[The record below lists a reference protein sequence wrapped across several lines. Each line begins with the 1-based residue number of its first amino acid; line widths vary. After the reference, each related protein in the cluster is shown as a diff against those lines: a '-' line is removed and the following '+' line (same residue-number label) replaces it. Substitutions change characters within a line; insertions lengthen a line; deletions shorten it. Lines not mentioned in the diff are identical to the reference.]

1 MSSITGGFE
10 MIIDGHSYCV
20 PQIDSKVGY
29 PTLEHKMKLLQSEL
43 GGHSQPVWNV
53 SDRKKADNST
63 LIDQKTGDLRKVEW
77 TRVNGGIAWKI
88 DGQTFTK
95 QYVPPMLHNLECP
108 PEVLIREMDYAEV
121 DAGLLHTY
129 PMMGTPEFLNNYLN
143 EAVQKFPK
151 RLYRLISIRE
161 GDLTKDV
168 DEVIK
173 MIDVERRRG
182 GVAGLQFIPGFYYQ
196 SLDDSSSGNWN
207 SDSLRP
213 FWDAIYEMNLP
224 VYFTLVGGRG
234 SKIYERSW
242 MDSYLAEQRVLLG
255 WLNQYPGLNVV
266 VTHGLPWT
274 AYLENGQINFP
285 EEIWDIFKSPN
296 CHLQILIPIQMGA
309 RWEYPW
315 KESEPIIKKA
325 VERIGANRIIWGTD
339 MPMVARF
346 CTYKQA
352 LDQFRVHCDFLS
364 DSERMD
370 IIGGTAAKVM
380 GITS

>member
-63 LIDQKTGDLRKVEW
+63 LIDQKTGDLREVEW

-121 DAGLLHTY
+121 DVGLLHTY

>member
-1 MSSITGGFE
+1 M
-10 MIIDGHSYCV
+10 MIIDGHSYCL
-20 PQIDSKVGY
+20 PQLDSKVGY

-43 GGHSQPVWNV
+43 GGHIQPVWNV
-53 SDRKKADNST
+53 ADRKRADNST
-63 LIDQKTGDLRKVEW
+63 LIDQHTGDLRDVEW
-77 TRVNGGIAWKI
+77 TRVNGGLAWKI
-88 DGQTFTK
+88 DGQTYTK
-95 QYVPPMLHNLECP
+95 QYVPPMLHNLES

-121 DAGLLHTY
+121 DVGLLHTY
-129 PMMGTPEFLNNYLN
+129 PMIGTPKFLNDYLN
-143 EAVQKFPK
+143 KAVQKFPK
-151 RLYRLISIRE
+151 RLYRLISITE
-161 GDLTKDV
+161 GDLIRDV
-168 DEVIK
+168 DKVIE
-173 MIDVERRRG
+173 MIDEQRRLG

-213 FWDAIYEMNLP
+213 FWNAIYEMNLP

>member
-63 LIDQKTGDLRKVEW
+63 LIDQKTGDLREVEW

-121 DAGLLHTY
+121 DVGLLHTY

-173 MIDVERRRG
+173 MIDVEQRRG

-213 FWDAIYEMNLP
+213 FWNAIYEMNLP

>member
-1 MSSITGGFE
+1 
-10 MIIDGHSYCV
+10 MIIDGHSYCL
-20 PQIDSKVGY
+20 PQMDSKVGY

-43 GGHSQPVWNV
+43 GGHIQPVWNV
-53 SDRKKADNST
+53 ADRKRADNST
-63 LIDQKTGDLRKVEW
+63 LIDQHTGDLRDVEW
-77 TRVNGGIAWKI
+77 TRVNGGLAWKI
-88 DGQTFTK
+88 DGQTYTK

-121 DAGLLHTY
+121 DVGLLHTY

>member
-1 MSSITGGFE
+1 
-10 MIIDGHSYCV
+10 MIIDGHSYCL
-20 PQIDSKVGY
+20 PQLDSKVGY

-43 GGHSQPVWNV
+43 GGHIQPVWNV
-53 SDRKKADNST
+53 ADRKRADNST
-63 LIDQKTGDLRKVEW
+63 LIDQHTGDLRDVEW
-77 TRVNGGIAWKI
+77 TRVNGGLAWKI
-88 DGQTFTK
+88 DGQTYTK

-121 DAGLLHTY
+121 DVGLLHTY
-129 PMMGTPEFLNNYLN
+129 PMIGTPKFLNDYLN
-143 EAVQKFPK
+143 KAVQKFPK
-151 RLYRLISIRE
+151 RLYRLISITE
-161 GDLTKDV
+161 GDLIRDV
-168 DEVIK
+168 DKVIE
-173 MIDVERRRG
+173 MIDEQRRLG

-196 SLDDSSSGNWN
+196 TLDDSSPDTWDSA
-207 SDSLRP
+207 SLRP
-213 FWDAIYEMNLP
+213 FWDAIYKMNLP
-224 VYFTLVGGRG
+224 VYFTLIGGRG

-242 MDSYLAEQRVLLG
+242 MDSYLAEQKVLLG
-255 WLNQYPGLNVV
+255 WLNRYPGLNVV

-274 AYLENGQINFP
+274 GYLENGQINFP

-325 VERIGANRIIWGTD
+325 IERIGANRIIWGTD

-364 DSERMD
+364 DAERKD
-370 IIGGTAAKVM
+370 IIGGTAARVM
-380 GITS
+380 GITN

>member
-63 LIDQKTGDLRKVEW
+63 LIDQKTGDLREVEW

-370 IIGGTAAKVM
+370 IIGGTAAKMM

>member
-1 MSSITGGFE
+1 
-10 MIIDGHSYCV
+10 MIIDGHSYCL
-20 PQIDSKVGY
+20 PQMDSKVGY
-29 PTLEHKMKLLQSEL
+29 STLEHKMKLLQSEL

-53 SDRKKADNST
+53 ADRKRADNST
-63 LIDQKTGDLRKVEW
+63 LIDQKTGDLRDVEW
-77 TRVNGGIAWKI
+77 TRVNGGLAWKI
-88 DGQTFTK
+88 DGQTYTK

-121 DAGLLHTY
+121 DVGLLHTY
-129 PMMGTPEFLNNYLN
+129 PMIGTPKFLNDYLN
-143 EAVQKFPK
+143 KAVQKFPE

-161 GDLTKDV
+161 GDLITDV
-168 DEVIK
+168 DKVIE
-173 MIDVERRRG
+173 MIDEERRLG
-182 GVAGLQFIPGFYYQ
+182 GVSGLQFIPGFYYQ
-196 SLDDSSSGNWN
+196 SLDDPSPDTW
-207 SDSLRP
+207 DSEALRP
-213 FWDAIYEMNLP
+213 FWDAIYKMNLP
-224 VYFTLVGGRG
+224 IYFTLIGGRG

-242 MDSYLAEQRVLLG
+242 MDSYLAEQKVLLG
-255 WLNQYPGLNVV
+255 WLNRYPGLNVV

-325 VERIGANRIIWGTD
+325 VERIGSNRIIWGTD

-364 DSERMD
+364 DAERKD
-370 IIGGTAAKVM
+370 IIGGTAARVM
-380 GITS
+380 GITN

>member
-1 MSSITGGFE
+1 
-10 MIIDGHSYCV
+10 MIIDGHSYCL
-20 PQIDSKVGY
+20 PQLDSKVGY

-43 GGHSQPVWNV
+43 GGHIQPVWNV
-53 SDRKKADNST
+53 ADRKRADNST
-63 LIDQKTGDLRKVEW
+63 LIDQHTGDLRDVEW
-77 TRVNGGIAWKI
+77 TRVNGGLAWKI
-88 DGQTFTK
+88 DGQTYTK

-121 DAGLLHTY
+121 DVGLLHTY
-129 PMMGTPEFLNNYLN
+129 PMIGTPKFLNDYLN
-143 EAVQKFPK
+143 KAVQKFPK
-151 RLYRLISIRE
+151 RLYRLISITE
-161 GDLTKDV
+161 GDLIRDV
-168 DEVIK
+168 DKVIE
-173 MIDVERRRG
+173 MIDEQRRLG

-196 SLDDSSSGNWN
+196 SLDDSSPDTWDSA
-207 SDSLRP
+207 SLRP
-213 FWDAIYEMNLP
+213 FWDAIYKMNLP
-224 VYFTLVGGRG
+224 VYFTLIGGRG

-242 MDSYLAEQRVLLG
+242 MDSYLAEQKVLLG
-255 WLNQYPGLNVV
+255 WLNRYPGLNVV

-274 AYLENGQINFP
+274 GYLENGQINFP

-325 VERIGANRIIWGTD
+325 IERIGANRIIWGTD

-364 DSERMD
+364 DAERKD
-370 IIGGTAAKVM
+370 IIGGTAARVM
-380 GITS
+380 GITN

>member
-213 FWDAIYEMNLP
+213 FWDAIYEMSLP